1 MLLLSSLKFLE
12 SVKEEKCSVFECK
25 HSKPVSGF
33 VFLKSGLLVCSC
45 GYIVKEAV
53 WPLTERENG
62 VGPALILVG

>member
-1 MLLLSSLKFLE
+1 M
-12 SVKEEKCSVFECK
+12 KEEKCSVFECK

-33 VFLKSGLLVCSC
+33 VFLKPGPLVCSC

-62 VGPALILVG
+62 IGPALILVG